1 MPIILKS
8 KREIEMMRQAGV
20 VVHRILQLMKEA
32 SRVGI
37 STLELDQVAGEE
49 MKRSGVVSSSRF
61 YPTYKEGEGFPGY
74 TCISVNEEVIHGI
87 PGPRKLKEGDIVSV
101 DVNVFLEG
109 WVADAAST
117 FPVGQIAP
125 KVQKLLDTTQGTL
138 NLAIQHA
145 KPGKKW
151 SDVARLMQWNV
162 EQAGFN
168 VVREFVGHGVGRS
181 MHEDPKVPNFVTGEQ
196 LRGDFVLRPG
206 MTIAVEP
213 MVVMGRREVVLLEDD
228 WTVVSEDRL
237 PAAHFEH
244 TLAIT
249 ENGVDVLT
257 DGRLPT
263 PPAEK

>member
-8 KREIEMMRQAGV
+8 KSEIEVMRRAGN
-20 VVHRILQLMKEA
+20 VVHHILQKMREA
-32 SRVGI
+32 IKPGI
-37 STLELDQVAGEE
+37 TTLELDEIAGEE
-49 MKRSGVVSSSRF
+49 MRRFNVVSSSRW

-87 PGPRKLKEGDIVSV
+87 PGPRKLREGDIVSI

-109 WVADAAST
+109 WVADTAAT
-117 FPVGQIAP
+117 FPVGAVSP
-125 KVQKLLDTTQGTL
+125 KIQKLLDVTQAAL
-138 NLAIQHA
+138 QVAIETA

-151 SDVARLMQWNV
+151 SDVARLMQWTV
-162 EQAGFN
+162 EQAKFN

-181 MHEDPKVPNFVTGEQ
+181 MHEDPKVPNFVTPEAG
-196 LRGDFVLRPG
+196 RGDFVLRPG

-213 MVVMGRREVVLLEDD
+213 MVVMGRRDVVLLEDN
-228 WTVVSEDRL
+228 WTVVTEDRM

-249 ENGVDVLT
+249 ADGVDVLT
-257 DGRLPT
+257 DGRT
-263 PPAEK
+263 AASAG